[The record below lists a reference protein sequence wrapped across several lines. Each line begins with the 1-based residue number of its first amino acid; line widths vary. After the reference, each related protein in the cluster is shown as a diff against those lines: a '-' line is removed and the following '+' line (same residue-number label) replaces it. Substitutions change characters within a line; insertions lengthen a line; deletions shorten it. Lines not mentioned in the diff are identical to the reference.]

1 MYTFFL
7 SNQTLS
13 CKYVF
18 LIWLKFILLVLQNAA
33 IIASI
38 EMIDPG
44 DCRSFLFSKW
54 L

>member
-1 MYTFFL
+1 MYTFL

-18 LIWLKFILLVLQNAA
+18 LIWLKFILVLQNAA